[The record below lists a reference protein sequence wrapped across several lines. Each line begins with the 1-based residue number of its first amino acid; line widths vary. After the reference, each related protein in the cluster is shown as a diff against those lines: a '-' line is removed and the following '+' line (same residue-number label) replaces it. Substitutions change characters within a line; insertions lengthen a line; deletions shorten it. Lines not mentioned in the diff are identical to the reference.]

1 MVWGPF
7 LPGWK
12 ADPLSWVFP
21 TGSSDCSYGGWSS
34 FTGRG
39 GGGVGHS
46 PSPTLLLGVWMHPA
60 WGPAVCGLLGHHWCQ
75 FLRAQKGAP
84 YLPAEGVS
92 VHLGGVT
99 QPPEALESAPFSCF
113 CLPWVLVAGVWVDCT
128 CDCCPGWPCAP
139 PEGDQLSTC
148 APGVSPS
155 SLTAPCPSKL
165 FLSSY
170 AAARP

>member
-12 ADPLSWVFP
+12 ADLLSWVFP
-21 TGSSDCSYGGWSS
+21 MGSSDCSYGGWSS
-34 FTGRG
+34 FTGRD

-46 PSPTLLLGVWMHPA
+46 PSPTLLVGVWMHPA
-60 WGPAVCGLLGHHWCQ
+60 WGPAVW
-75 FLRAQKGAP
+75 APGAS
-84 YLPAEGVS
+84 LVS
-92 VHLGGVT
+92 VPAGTKRGPVPSCRGRFCPPGGVT
-99 QPPEALESAPFSCF
+99 QPPEALELAPFSCF
-113 CLPWVLVAGVWVDCT
+113 CLPWVLVAGVWLDCT

-155 SLTAPCPSKL
+155 SITAPCPSKL
-165 FLSSY
+165 FLLSY